1 MSTEELNDQADFADD
16 ELIIRKKKQP
26 EQKTGVTAALLKENG
41 IKVYGE
47 SELKKLL

>member
-26 EQKTGVTAALLKENG
+26 EQKTGVTAAGVLKTAA
-41 IKVYGE
+41 
-47 SELKKLL
+47 